1 MILRK
6 NIKMKPQ
13 LFILDFDP
21 TTCAQSYTDTHL
33 VEYIPILIEVMRAVD
48 AEKHP
53 FKNHILAKWCGSKS
67 AYNWVNILVA
77 KMIKEAEHRFA
88 VDTEKWL
95 EDLHTLE
102 KRRSDELPSR
112 WLQLI
117 PKPISGKPVE
127 AYQRFYITTQQ
138 GSTWTKRQ
146 VPKWFTGAV
155 QQSLF

>member
-1 MILRK
+1 
-6 NIKMKPQ
+6 MKPQ
-13 LFILDFDP
+13 AFILDFNP
-21 TTCAQSYTDTHL
+21 AMCAQDYCDEHL
-33 VEYIPILIEVMRAVD
+33 VEYAPILIEVLRATR

-53 FKNHILAKWCGSKS
+53 FKNHILTKWCGGSSEYAWLWKLAKS
-67 AYNWVNILVA
+67 ML
-77 KMIKEAEHRFA
+77 KEVEYRFGIEMEELAESLFVLDPPADNR
-88 VDTEKWL
+88 EP
-95 EDLHTLE
+95 
-102 KRRSDELPSR
+102 RR

-127 AYQRFYITTQQ
+127 AYQQFYLATQQ